1 MVKQFIIIL
10 FILFSFVQAQA
21 ANYSLY
27 IGTGDSYAWPS
38 QYRLR
43 INEIEVG
50 YYPTSIGVTKVFPMQ
65 DLYSHFGLA
74 YTMQGKYE
82 LGFVAGVGY
91 HKLMLWGVGFRM
103 DWSTVASIGSY
114 MGSQVN
120 LGFTFN
126 F

>member
-1 MVKQFIIIL
+1 MVKHLILIIL
-10 FILFSFVQAQA
+10 ALMTVLQVQA

-27 IGTGDSYAWPS
+27 VGTGDSYAWPS

-43 INEIEVG
+43 INDIEVG
-50 YYPTSIGVTKVFPMQ
+50 YYPTAIGVAKVFPMQ

-91 HKLMLWGVGFRM
+91 HTMMFWGIGFRM